1 MIDPLGKVVTEVRDA
16 LQADGGEWPVTV
28 RGGGRSE
35 GDATTSGDTPPLVII
50 RRLAG
55 TRAIPGALRLRLAI
69 TTYHNTRPLAAELY
83 GRVSDALDRK
93 GPRRNLAGVAIY
105 ISREEVGAQAGEDPD
120 TRWPS
125 ESSIVIVHAAAQA
138 VTS

>member
-16 LQADGGEWPVTV
+16 LAADGGDPATV
-28 RGGGRSE
+28 RGGGRFE
-35 GDATTSGDTPPLVII
+35 GDATTSGDVPPLVII
-50 RRLAG
+50 RRLSAVRSDYG
-55 TRAIPGALRLRLAI
+55 TGRFRLAI
-69 TTYHNTRPLAAELY
+69 TSYGTTRPKAAELA
-83 GRVSDALDRK
+83 GRVSDALHLV
-93 GPRRNLAGVAIY
+93 GPRLSLAGVAIY

-125 ESSIVIVHAAAQA
+125 EAAIVIVHAAAQA

>member
-1 MIDPLGKVVTEVRDA
+1 MIDPLGKVVSEVRAA
-16 LQADGGEWPVTV
+16 LQADGGVWPVTV
-28 RGGGRSE
+28 RGGGRYE

-50 RRLAG
+50 RRL
-55 TRAIPGALRLRLAI
+55 TRLRSDYGTGRFRLSAVS
-69 TTYHNTRPLAAELY
+69 YGDTRPDAAALAD
-83 GRVSDALDRK
+83 RVSDALHDI
-93 GPRRNLAGVAIY
+93 GPRLSLAGVAIY

-125 ESSIVIVHAAAQA
+125 ETAIYIVHAAAQA

>member
-1 MIDPLGKVVTEVRDA
+1 MIDPLGKVVTEVRTA
-16 LQADGGEWPVTV
+16 LAADGGEWPVTV
-28 RGGGRSE
+28 RGGGRAE

-50 RRLAG
+50 RRLANS
-55 TRAIPGALRLRLAI
+55 RAIPGAQRLRLGI
-69 TTYHNTRPLAAELY
+69 TSYGTTRPKAAELY
-83 GRVSDALDRK
+83 GRVSDALDRI
-93 GPRRNLAGVAIY
+93 GPRLNPAGVAIY

-125 ESSIVIVHAAAQA
+125 ETAIVIVHAAAQA